1 LSAATETF
9 RRKLQE
15 FATKDGVGTIEAR
28 VRAAIDKGNYAEA
41 NRLRTESQKLM
52 LREAETLWRSI
63 PGRSAEAACKRA
75 EAGLIRQ
82 ERNAGSPRLRAA
94 SRA

>member
-1 LSAATETF
+1 MNRAISIE
-9 RRKLQE
+9 RRNRDVSPT
-15 FATKDGVGTIEAR
+15 TKDGVGTIEAR

-63 PGRSAEAACKRA
+63 PGSSAERPPGK
-75 EAGLIRQ
+75 E
-82 ERNAGSPRLRAA
+82 
-94 SRA
+94 

>member
-1 LSAATETF
+1 MNRAISIERRNETF

-41 NRLRTESQKLM
+41 NRLRTERQKLM

-63 PGRSAEAACKRA
+63 PGSSAERPPGK
-75 EAGLIRQ
+75 E
-82 ERNAGSPRLRAA
+82 
-94 SRA
+94 